1 MGAFDVVVLGGG
13 TAGVHVATEVADGG
27 KAVALVEAGLI
38 GGESAYLACLPSNS
52 LLLSAARGE
61 TWEDAVARRN
71 EVTGGLDDSA
81 PARRL
86 TRAGVTVIR
95 GTGRITGPGTVEV
108 TLVPGADPAPRSAP
122 RSPAGPAAGST
133 AGSSA
138 GSTAGSSAGSTA
150 GSSAG
155 STAGPAAAGTT
166 VTLTY
171 SDLVI
176 ATGCEPVAPPI
187 EGLCDIPAWTTAES
201 LCSPDL
207 PRRLI
212 VLGGGPAGCELTQI
226 YASFG
231 SQVTLVEAEP
241 ALLPGEPAF
250 AGEILA
256 AALRRAGAEIYLG
269 SRATKVERTSDGLTL
284 ALADGTRIDADRLLL
299 ASGRRPRLGGLGLDA
314 LGLEVTPGMALP
326 TTTRCEVADV
336 RGPGRVW
343 AAGDVTGT
351 THTHASHYQAGVVA
365 ANILGRRR
373 EADYSAIPR
382 CVFTTPSVFAVGL
395 VPDGAA
401 AARGQDGA
409 PADAATAAGTTAAS
423 TTAASTTAG
432 GTTAGGTTAGGT
444 TAGGGGTA
452 SGSAAA
458 GSAAAGN
465 GSAGNGTAMAG
476 DGTRRILRIAK
487 IPSEAGAEAEAAA
500 AVAAAANPPE
510 SPRGARLI
518 TARANLGDTARAHLG
533 QDDLGCLELYVDA
546 ESGVLAG
553 AVAVGPDA
561 ASWMGEVTL
570 AIRAKVPMAVL
581 ADVVHAFP
589 TYGEAL
595 ETALRELAGTGESTV
610 MADRKEKGIGPL
622 SELDMETPEGDAV
635 EQHQEVVAD
644 ETVTGLRRELPYDV
658 NEADAAEQDRAV
670 GFDDDDYR

>member
-13 TAGVHVATEVADGG
+13 TAGVHVATEVAGGG

-38 GGESAYLACLPSNS
+38 GGESPYLACLPSNS
-52 LLLSAARGE
+52 LLLSAARGM
-61 TWEDAVARRN
+61 TWEDAVARRD

-95 GTGRITGPGTVEV
+95 GTGRITGPGKVDV
-108 TLVPGADPAPRSAP
+108 ALAPGADQDTIS
-122 RSPAGPAAGST
+122 
-133 AGSSA
+133 
-138 GSTAGSSAGSTA
+138 
-150 GSSAG
+150 
-155 STAGPAAAGTT
+155 
-166 VTLTY
+166 LTY

-187 EGLCDIPAWTTAES
+187 EGLSDIPAWTTAQS

-241 ALLPGEPAF
+241 SLLPGEPAF

-269 SRATKVERTSDGLTL
+269 SPATKAERTSDGLTL
-284 ALADGTRIDADRLLL
+284 ALEDGTRIDADRLLL

-326 TTTRCEVADV
+326 TTTRCEVTGV
-336 RGPGRVW
+336 LGFSRVW

-351 THTHASHYQAGVVA
+351 THTHASRYQASVVA
-365 ANILGRRR
+365 ANILGQRR

-382 CVFTTPSVFAVGL
+382 CVFTTPSVFAVGV
-395 VPDGAA
+395 VPDAALATRDEVAEDGTSAGQGVAGAADTVAAVAGSSGDSGGSDPGGGDSGGSGVGAVTGNGPRRMLRVTKIPADGQA
-401 AARGQDGA
+401 AAR
-409 PADAATAAGTTAAS
+409 PADGETAA
-423 TTAASTTAG
+423 
-432 GTTAGGTTAGGT
+432 
-444 TAGGGGTA
+444 
-452 SGSAAA
+452 
-458 GSAAAGN
+458 
-465 GSAGNGTAMAG
+465 
-476 DGTRRILRIAK
+476 R
-487 IPSEAGAEAEAAA
+487 PAEASAR
-500 AVAAAANPPE
+500 PPE
-510 SPRGARLI
+510 SARGAGLI
-518 TARANLGDTARAHLG
+518 TVRAHLGDTTRAHLG
-533 QDDLGCLELYVDA
+533 QDDLGCLELYADA

-570 AIRAKVPMAVL
+570 AIRAKISLAVL

-595 ETALRELAGTGESTV
+595 ETALRELAGTEGSTV
-610 MADRKEKGIGPL
+610 IADQRKKGIGPL
-622 SELDMETPEGDAV
+622 SELDMETPEGDAI
-635 EQHQEVVAD
+635 EQHQEVIED
-644 ETVTGLRRELPYDV
+644 ETVTGSRREVPFDV
-658 NEADAAEQDRAV
+658 DEADAAEQERAV
-670 GFDDDDYR
+670 GFDDDEYR